1 MLIKNIVIILFA
13 TTFIISCKGSGKNKN
28 SEEIL
33 QKETTKEEVTKN
45 EVDLSIYGD
54 ALSSSSIAE
63 PINLIPAISS
73 DSASHQVAAYIYNGL
88 VKYDKD
94 LNLIGDLASKW
105 EISKDNKS
113 ITFYLKKGVKWH
125 DGVEFTAEDVKFT
138 YEFMISD
145 DTPTSYDGDFRKIKE
160 FQVIDDYT
168 VKVTYDKPYAPAL
181 NSWGMWIMPS
191 HLLKNTSATKSTLQR
206 KPIGT
211 GPYILDEWDTG
222 KSITLKA
229 FDDYFEGKPKIERI
243 IFRIIPDQATQFMEL
258 LNGSI
263 DIMGLNPMQAAKQTS
278 NSRYINQYNT
288 YSYLDSAYTYVG
300 YNLRK
305 APFDDVLV
313 RRALSY
319 ATPKEDIVNGIIF
332 GKGQVAT
339 GPYKPNTY
347 WYNPNVERYDYNI
360 EKAKSL
366 LAEAGYKDSNNDGIL
381 EKNGKKLQFD
391 LITNQGNTTRSQIA
405 EILQRSWAQIGVK
418 VNIRILEWATFIN
431 EYINKGNFDAIVMG
445 WNIVQDPDIFDVWS
459 SSRCGG
465 NGLNFI
471 CYKNDEVDRLL
482 EVGQSTYDNKE
493 RKKAYDKIQEIL
505 AQDAPYTFLYVPD
518 SNTALSKRFRNI
530 NPAPAGISYN
540 FIDWYVPKEEQ
551 KYYFVVE

>member
-13 TTFIISCKGSGKNKN
+13 TTFMFSCKGSGKNKN
-28 SEEIL
+28 SEEVF
-33 QKETTKEEVTKN
+33 QKEITKEETVKK

-73 DSASHQVAAYIYNGL
+73 DSASHQVAGYIYNGL

-94 LNLIGDLASKW
+94 LNLTGDLASKW

-145 DTPTSYDGDFRKIKE
+145 DTPTSYDGDFRKIKD

-229 FDDYFEGKPKIERI
+229 YDDYFEGKPKIERI

-366 LAEAGYKDSNNDGIL
+366 LAQAGYKDSNNDGIL

-405 EILQRSWAQIGVK
+405 EILQRSWAEIGVK

-471 CYKNDEVDRLL
+471 CYKNEEVDRLL
-482 EVGQSTYDNKE
+482 EVGQSTYDNAE

-505 AQDAPYTFLYVPD
+505 AEDAPYTFLYVPD

>member
-13 TTFIISCKGSGKNKN
+13 TTFMFSCKGSGKNKN
-28 SEEIL
+28 SEEVL
-33 QKETTKEEVTKN
+33 QKEITKEETVKK

-73 DSASHQVAAYIYNGL
+73 DSASHQVAGYIYNGL

-94 LNLIGDLASKW
+94 LNLTGDLASKW

-145 DTPTSYDGDFRKIKE
+145 DTPTSYDGDFRKIKD

-366 LAEAGYKDSNNDGIL
+366 LAQAGYKDSNNDGIL

-405 EILQRSWAQIGVK
+405 EILQRSWAEIGVK

-471 CYKNDEVDRLL
+471 CYKNEEVDRLL
-482 EVGQSTYDNKE
+482 EVGQSTYDNAE

-505 AQDAPYTFLYVPD
+505 AEDAPYTFLYVPD

>member
-13 TTFIISCKGSGKNKN
+13 TTFMFSCKGSGKNKN
-28 SEEIL
+28 SEEVL
-33 QKETTKEEVTKN
+33 QKEITKEETVKK

-73 DSASHQVAAYIYNGL
+73 DSASHQVAGYIYNGL

-94 LNLIGDLASKW
+94 LNLTGDLASKW

-145 DTPTSYDGDFRKIKE
+145 DTPTSYDGDFRKIKD

-222 KSITLKA
+222 KYISLKA

-366 LAEAGYKDSNNDGIL
+366 LAQAGYKDSNNDGIL

-405 EILQRSWAQIGVK
+405 EILQRSWAEIGVK

-471 CYKNDEVDRLL
+471 CYKNEEVDRLL
-482 EVGQSTYDNKE
+482 EVGQSTYDNAE

-505 AQDAPYTFLYVPD
+505 AEDAPYTFLYVPD

>member
-13 TTFIISCKGSGKNKN
+13 TTFMFSCKGSGKNKN
-28 SEEIL
+28 SEEVL
-33 QKETTKEEVTKN
+33 QKEITKEETVKK

-73 DSASHQVAAYIYNGL
+73 DSASHQVAGYIYNGL

-94 LNLIGDLASKW
+94 LNLTGDLASKW

-145 DTPTSYDGDFRKIKE
+145 DTPTSYDGDFRKIKD
-160 FQVIDDYT
+160 FQVIDNYT

-366 LAEAGYKDSNNDGIL
+366 LAQAGYKDSNNDGIL

-405 EILQRSWAQIGVK
+405 EILQRSWAEIGVK

-471 CYKNDEVDRLL
+471 CYKNEEVDRLL
-482 EVGQSTYDNKE
+482 EVGQSTYDNAE

-505 AQDAPYTFLYVPD
+505 AEDAPYTFLYVPD

>member
-13 TTFIISCKGSGKNKN
+13 TTLMFSCKGSGKNKN
-28 SEEIL
+28 SEEVL
-33 QKETTKEEVTKN
+33 QKEITKEETVKK

-73 DSASHQVAAYIYNGL
+73 DSASHQVAGYIYNGL

-94 LNLIGDLASKW
+94 LNLTGDLASKW

-145 DTPTSYDGDFRKIKE
+145 DTPTSYDGDFRKIKD

-366 LAEAGYKDSNNDGIL
+366 LAQAGYKDSNNDGIL

-405 EILQRSWAQIGVK
+405 EILQRSWAEIGVK

-471 CYKNDEVDRLL
+471 CYKNEEVDRLL
-482 EVGQSTYDNKE
+482 EVGQSTYDNAE

-505 AQDAPYTFLYVPD
+505 AEDAPYTFLYVPD